1 MCRTLHGHIHVFP
14 VYIALYF
21 FFPYARNNTDNWFK
35 NIYITRGHLRRWDI
49 TDAYQLLVLYKLI
62 PSAKGR
68 QQGTEGTNRAERP
81 HLGPLSLARRQGNQN
96 AALRGGEVK
105 KSFVVKSKDLAM

>member
-1 MCRTLHGHIHVFP
+1 MPGITQITGLKTFTLQE
-14 VYIALYF
+14 
-21 FFPYARNNTDNWFK
+21 
-35 NIYITRGHLRRWDI
+35 DI
-49 TDAYQLLVLYKLI
+49 WEGGTSLFDEYQFLVLYKLI

-81 HLGPLSLARRQGNQN
+81 HLGPLSLARRHGNQN

-105 KSFVVKSKDLAM
+105 KSFVVKSKDLAMWLQWHTLIMYQSWITEVM

>member
-21 FFPYARNNTDNWFK
+21 VFPHARNNTD
-35 NIYITRGHLRRWDI
+35 
-49 TDAYQLLVLYKLI
+49 KLI

-81 HLGPLSLARRQGNQN
+81 HLGPLSLAHRHGNQN